1 MHFKNKNLS
10 QINQKFPNE
19 SFLQKKRNHQTNS
32 LFNNSEIIFEE
43 NKYFINN
50 SFAIYKKDIEQTN
63 YIQNKN
69 EKLNENKINEFKKE
83 LKSNDNPKLN
93 IILNDSNINNL
104 DSLSKNN
111 NKNINN
117 IENILKVFPENNKI
131 NTSHVQN
138 NINKNNKELFI
149 ITHEKNAKDNKNND
163 IKVFKNRKI
172 VYINQS
178 LLNSYN
184 TSKNLKKAKNIAF
197 IGETKRSSKY
207 RGVSKNGNQWQVL
220 FMNHNKKSYVG
231 SYSSEEVAA
240 RIYDI
245 LEIKKRGIKARTN
258 FKYNNIQMKKIK
270 DMDIDI
276 KSKNINDFIDN
287 LFK

>member
-1 MHFKNKNLS
+1 MFVVN
-10 QINQKFPNE
+10 
-19 SFLQKKRNHQTNS
+19 
-32 LFNNSEIIFEE
+32 
-43 NKYFINN
+43 
-50 SFAIYKKDIEQTN
+50 
-63 YIQNKN
+63 
-69 EKLNENKINEFKKE
+69 
-83 LKSNDNPKLN
+83 
-93 IILNDSNINNL
+93 
-104 DSLSKNN
+104 
-111 NKNINN
+111 
-117 IENILKVFPENNKI
+117 
-131 NTSHVQN
+131 
-138 NINKNNKELFI
+138 
-149 ITHEKNAKDNKNND
+149 HEKNVKDNKNND

-184 TSKNLKKAKNIAF
+184 SSKNLKKVKNIAF

-240 RIYDI
+240 QIYDI

-258 FKYNNIQMKKIK
+258 FKYNDFQIKKIK

>member
-1 MHFKNKNLS
+1 LGE
-10 QINQKFPNE
+10 NQF
-19 SFLQKKRNHQTNS
+19 
-32 LFNNSEIIFEE
+32 
-43 NKYFINN
+43 FINN
-50 SFAIYKKDIEQTN
+50 SFRIYKKDIEQTN

-83 LKSNDNPKLN
+83 LESNDKTEFNK
-93 IILNDSNINNL
+93 ILNDSNINN
-104 DSLSKNN
+104 SESSSNYN
-111 NKNINN
+111 NKNINKIGIN
-117 IENILKVFPENNKI
+117 LKVYPENNKN
-131 NTSHVQN
+131 NTSHDKN
-138 NINKNNKELFI
+138 NINSNNKELFI
-149 ITHEKNAKDNKNND
+149 ITQEKNAKDNKNNE
-163 IKVFKNRKI
+163 IKVFKNKKI
-172 VYINQS
+172 VYINRT

-184 TSKNLKKAKNIAF
+184 TSKNLKKVKNIAF

-207 RGVSKNGNQWQVL
+207 RGVSKNGNHWQVL
-220 FMNHNKKSYVG
+220 FMNQNKKSYVN

-270 DMDIDI
+270 DTDIDI

-287 LFK
+287 FFK

>member
-1 MHFKNKNLS
+1 MFVV
-10 QINQKFPNE
+10 
-19 SFLQKKRNHQTNS
+19 NH
-32 LFNNSEIIFEE
+32 E
-43 NKYFINN
+43 
-50 SFAIYKKDIEQTN
+50 KKD
-63 YIQNKN
+63 
-69 EKLNENKINEFKKE
+69 
-83 LKSNDNPKLN
+83 
-93 IILNDSNINNL
+93 
-104 DSLSKNN
+104 
-111 NKNINN
+111 
-117 IENILKVFPENNKI
+117 
-131 NTSHVQN
+131 
-138 NINKNNKELFI
+138 
-149 ITHEKNAKDNKNND
+149 KDNKNND

-184 TSKNLKKAKNIAF
+184 SSKNLKKVKNIAF
-197 IGETKRSSKY
+197 IRETKRNSKY

-220 FMNHNKKSYVG
+220 FMNHNKKSYV
-231 SYSSEEVAA
+231 SNYSSEEVAA

-258 FKYNNIQMKKIK
+258 FKYNDFQMKKIK

>member
-1 MHFKNKNLS
+1 MLIVT
-10 QINQKFPNE
+10 QE
-19 SFLQKKRNHQTNS
+19 
-32 LFNNSEIIFEE
+32 
-43 NKYFINN
+43 
-50 SFAIYKKDIEQTN
+50 
-63 YIQNKN
+63 
-69 EKLNENKINEFKKE
+69 
-83 LKSNDNPKLN
+83 
-93 IILNDSNINNL
+93 
-104 DSLSKNN
+104 KNN
-111 NKNINN
+111 NFKN
-117 IENILKVFPENNKI
+117 
-131 NTSHVQN
+131 
-138 NINKNNKELFI
+138 NKNNE
-149 ITHEKNAKDNKNND
+149 

-172 VYINQS
+172 VYINQT

-184 TSKNLKKAKNIAF
+184 TSKNLKKVKNIAF

-258 FKYNNIQMKKIK
+258 FKYNDFQMKKIK

>member
-1 MHFKNKNLS
+1 M
-10 QINQKFPNE
+10 
-19 SFLQKKRNHQTNS
+19 QKKRNFQTNF
-32 LFNNSEIIFEE
+32 LFDNSNIILQKNQF
-43 NKYFINN
+43 FINN
-50 SFAIYKKDIEQTN
+50 SFRINKKDIEQTN
-63 YIQNKN
+63 YKQNKDN

-83 LKSNDNPKLN
+83 LESNDKTEFNK
-93 IILNDSNINNL
+93 ILNYSNINN
-104 DSLSKNN
+104 SGFSSNYK
-111 NKNINN
+111 NKNTD
-117 IENILKVFPENNKI
+117 K
-131 NTSHVQN
+131 NTSHDEN
-138 NINKNNKELFI
+138 NINSNNKVLFI
-149 ITHEKNAKDNKNND
+149 ITQEKNAKDNKNNE
-163 IKVFKNRKI
+163 IKVFKNKKI
-172 VYINQS
+172 VYINRT

-184 TSKNLKKAKNIAF
+184 TSKNLKKVKNIAF

-231 SYSSEEVAA
+231 RYSSKEVAA

-258 FKYNNIQMKKIK
+258 FKYNNIQMKRIK
-270 DMDIDI
+270 DIDIDI

>member
-1 MHFKNKNLS
+1 MFVVN
-10 QINQKFPNE
+10 
-19 SFLQKKRNHQTNS
+19 
-32 LFNNSEIIFEE
+32 
-43 NKYFINN
+43 
-50 SFAIYKKDIEQTN
+50 
-63 YIQNKN
+63 
-69 EKLNENKINEFKKE
+69 
-83 LKSNDNPKLN
+83 
-93 IILNDSNINNL
+93 
-104 DSLSKNN
+104 
-111 NKNINN
+111 
-117 IENILKVFPENNKI
+117 
-131 NTSHVQN
+131 
-138 NINKNNKELFI
+138 
-149 ITHEKNAKDNKNND
+149 HEKNAKDNKNNE
-163 IKVFKNRKI
+163 IKVFKNKKI

-184 TSKNLKKAKNIAF
+184 SKNLKKVKNIAF